1 MQRRWIWS
9 LLVCLWLVLSGC
21 TQTNAQG
28 TSDGILAAY
37 RDRPRLTGK
46 ATVVMTV
53 TTAQAGTGN
62 ITLELDGTHAPL
74 TAGNFLD
81 LVQRGFY
88 NGLTFHRVVKDPQ
101 PFVVQG
107 GDPLGN
113 GTGSFIDPV
122 TSRPRQIPLEI
133 ALRGEKVP
141 RYNTLLNVGENL
153 GPNQLALP
161 HRRGALAMARSQAPD
176 SASSQFYIALA
187 DLPFLDGR
195 YAVFGYVKEG
205 MNIVDQIAIGDRIQS
220 MTITAGA
227 DKLVKP

>member
-1 MQRRWIWS
+1 MQRRWLLS
-9 LLVCLWLVLSGC
+9 LLTLILVILSGC
-21 TQTNAQG
+21 SRASGQSST
-28 TSDGILAAY
+28 DPVLAAY
-37 RDRPRLTGK
+37 SNRPRLLGK

-53 TTAQAGTGN
+53 TTARAGTGTV
-62 ITLELDGTHAPL
+62 TLELEGNSAPL

-88 NGLTFHRVVKDPQ
+88 DGLTFHRVVKDPQ

-113 GTGSFIDPV
+113 GTGGFIDPV
-122 TSRPRQIPLEI
+122 SLRPRQIPLEI
-133 ALRGEKVP
+133 ALKQEKTP

-153 GPNQLALP
+153 SPNQLALP

-187 DLPFLDGR
+187 DLPALDGR

-205 MNIVDQIAIGDRIQS
+205 MNLVDQIAIGDRIES
-220 MTITAGA
+220 IKIVSGA
-227 DKLVKP
+227 DKLVSP